1 MESQTHRF
9 LLKSKIHRATV
20 TAAEIEY
27 IGSITIDKDLMQ
39 LADILP
45 YEQVH
50 VWDMTNGNRLVTY
63 AIEGEAGSGQ
73 VCMNGAAARLV
84 GEGDK
89 VIIASFVSI
98 PYEEAAAFRPKIV
111 FVDEKNKPAKVDELF
126 VFQDNC

>member
-1 MESQTHRF
+1 MESRTYRF

-39 LADILP
+39 LGDILP

-50 VWDMTNGNRLVTY
+50 VWDMTNGNRLTTY

-98 PYEEAAAFRPKIV
+98 PSEKALAFRPRIV
-111 FVDEKNKPAKVDELF
+111 FVDEKNKPVKVDDF
-126 VFQDNC
+126 FAFQDNC